1 MSLGFFLGLAL
12 DEIGDIRM
20 VDVED
25 DHLGRATSLASRLDH
40 ARESVKALREAERT
54 AGGAAATQAFRGR
67 TQRGK
72 VGARARSPFEEHAF
86 GLGVRAY
93 GIERVLHRVD
103 EAG

>member
-12 DEIGDIRM
+12 DEIDDIRM

-40 ARESVKALREAERT
+40 ARESVKALHEAERT

-72 VGARARSPFEEHAF
+72 VGARARSPFEEHAL
-86 GLGVRAY
+86 GLCECEDGRD
-93 GIERVLHRVD
+93 RVLD
-103 EAG
+103 YD